1 MNNYD
6 INPSQKAGN
15 YMAPTTFSRIGIAL
29 AGAGLLAATA
39 IGGASAASATQTSQ
53 ATTTTTTSVAAST
66 TNSAAPAAPTTS
78 SNTANAT
85 TTAKAKKT
93 KHAKSSSASNAMIHG
108 VNLTVKNTTKDQVA
122 VTFDY
127 AGEAGG
133 QATWTWLSP
142 GQSTSVYN
150 ATDSG
155 PDVYNSYVYFP
166 STGKTLKFESKLAGW
181 SGDTTITFDGTEYKL
196 DRGQSQSDRKQG
208 HAITVSR
215 GNDDIT
221 LPLTDW
227 VDGMKTVAPD
237 MVLDFTL

>member
-1 MNNYD
+1 
-6 INPSQKAGN
+6 
-15 YMAPTTFSRIGIAL
+15 MAPTTLSRIGIAL

-39 IGGASAASATQTSQ
+39 IGGASAASATQTAP
-53 ATTTTTTSVAAST
+53 ATTTTASVATATS
-66 TNSAAPAAPTTS
+66 TNSAAPAAPNSSSKTTE
-78 SNTANAT
+78 AT
-85 TTAKAKKT
+85 TTAKAKKSDT
-93 KHAKSSSASNAMIHG
+93 TKSSSASNAMIHG

-127 AGEAGG
+127 AGEPGG

-142 GQSTSVYN
+142 GQSTSIYN

-215 GNDDIT
+215 GSNDIT
-221 LPLTDW
+221 LPLTYW

>member
-1 MNNYD
+1 
-6 INPSQKAGN
+6 
-15 YMAPTTFSRIGIAL
+15 
-29 AGAGLLAATA
+29 
-39 IGGASAASATQTSQ
+39 
-53 ATTTTTTSVAAST
+53 
-66 TNSAAPAAPTTS
+66 
-78 SNTANAT
+78 
-85 TTAKAKKT
+85 
-93 KHAKSSSASNAMIHG
+93 MIHG

-215 GNDDIT
+215 GSDDIT

>member
-1 MNNYD
+1 
-6 INPSQKAGN
+6 
-15 YMAPTTFSRIGIAL
+15 MAPTTLSRIGIAL

-39 IGGASAASATQTSQ
+39 IGGASAASATQTAP
-53 ATTTTTTSVAAST
+53 ATTTTASVATATS
-66 TNSAAPAAPTTS
+66 TNSAAPAAPNSSSKTTE
-78 SNTANAT
+78 AT
-85 TTAKAKKT
+85 TTAKAKKSDT
-93 KHAKSSSASNAMIHG
+93 TKSSSASNAMIHG

-142 GQSTSVYN
+142 GQSTSIYN

-155 PDVYNSYVYFP
+155 PHVYNSYVYFP

-215 GNDDIT
+215 GSNDIT
-221 LPLTDW
+221 LPLTYW